1 MAVLVTSTAVVAA
14 LAEDVIVSTAAA
26 DGTAAIATRNGLF
39 QGVRRGEAGV
49 EPFARLK
56 RIGKIMIKSAA
67 RPRMFLLPLFAVF
80 ALANSA
86 SVPQRYTLD
95 ASASNVSA
103 KVPFFG
109 LASKTARFPR
119 MQGAVT
125 IVPGAPEKAVIDVT
139 FDATAIQAPD
149 SVTLARLRG
158 DKFFWVE
165 KYPSIRFIGR
175 SLKLSSTTR
184 GTVSGELTARG
195 VTRPATLAVT
205 FNADPIAQAGKPVSF
220 TGTTTI
226 DMALRYKLND
236 KLELSLEGIAKV
248 RRDFV
253 AAARAFAGRHDLL
266 VFEWFE
272 DAFQVG
278 DRQLQTL
285 GQLGGGDAAQV
296 LLCRDQHAHI
306 HGIDGFVGNHVL
318 NLS

>member
-1 MAVLVTSTAVVAA
+1 
-14 LAEDVIVSTAAA
+14 
-26 DGTAAIATRNGLF
+26 
-39 QGVRRGEAGV
+39 
-49 EPFARLK
+49 
-56 RIGKIMIKSAA
+56 MIKSAA
-67 RPRMFLLPLFAVF
+67 RPRMFLLPLFAVL

-119 MQGAVT
+119 MEGAVT
-125 IVPGAPEKAVIDVT
+125 IVPGAPEKALIDVT
-139 FDATAIQAPD
+139 FDATAIEAPD
-149 SVTLARLRG
+149 SVTLARLRS

-205 FNADPIAQAGKPVSF
+205 FNADPIAQAGKPISF

-226 DMALRYKLND
+226 D
-236 KLELSLEGIAKV
+236 
-248 RRDFV
+248 RRRFGMK
-253 AAARAFAGRHDLL
+253 AYQL
-266 VFEWFE
+266 V
-272 DAFQVG
+272 
-278 DRQLQTL
+278 
-285 GQLGGGDAAQV
+285 
-296 LLCRDQHAHI
+296 
-306 HGIDGFVGNHVL
+306 VGNKVDITL
-318 NLS
+318 KARMIPR